1 MAKILIVDD
10 DAEITNLYERFLT
23 LEGYETTSLNES
35 AKALD
40 VANAI
45 IPDLFILDLMMPQPY
60 GFKLCRLLRDDPQFE
75 LTPILI
81 TTALGDNDSKVIAYG
96 AGANDYLIKPFHIN
110 ELAERVRKLI

>member
-45 IPDLFILDLMMPQPY
+45 IPDLFILDLMMPQPD

-81 TTALGDNDSKVIAYG
+81 TTALGYNDSKVIAYG